1 MGFEPGFT
9 SGSVRRLNP
18 GIRGAGLHLFQLLG
32 DQFMLVLAC
41 LTSSAADSMQMK
53 ALKYQSFQR
62 SQKRKRTK
70 WLQWKKDISFI
81 KFSYHPPEKMVVLNP
96 NIGLAPSL
104 ASTLN
109 PEVIDIVN
117 EVACSVE
124 LCFPGLI
131 VQLGKKMDI
140 HRALSLEGSPIP
152 QGDDEH
158 DSTHA
163 FQCWLISTAG
173 VVPSRVVPGVA
184 TTSWKQLDSQ
194 QADDILWRSWHRVAW
209 NVTMKKI
216 SPPLHIA
223 KVFKATTEGEG
234 KIQIYELPVF

>member
-1 MGFEPGFT
+1 M
-9 SGSVRRLNP
+9 
-18 GIRGAGLHLFQLLG
+18 
-32 DQFMLVLAC
+32 
-41 LTSSAADSMQMK
+41 
-53 ALKYQSFQR
+53 
-62 SQKRKRTK
+62 
-70 WLQWKKDISFI
+70 
-81 KFSYHPPEKMVVLNP
+81 VLNP

-104 ASTLN
+104 AATLN
-109 PEVIDIVN
+109 PEVIDILN

-124 LCFPGLI
+124 PCCPGLI

-163 FQCWLISTAG
+163 FQCWLTSTAG
-173 VVPSRVVPGVA
+173 IVVPSRVVPGVA
-184 TTSWKQLDSQ
+184 TTSWKQLDCQ
-194 QADDILWRSWHRVAW
+194 QADEILWRSWHRVAW
-209 NVTMKKI
+209 NVTMKKN
-216 SPPLHIA
+216 SPPLCIA

>member
-1 MGFEPGFT
+1 M
-9 SGSVRRLNP
+9 
-18 GIRGAGLHLFQLLG
+18 
-32 DQFMLVLAC
+32 
-41 LTSSAADSMQMK
+41 
-53 ALKYQSFQR
+53 
-62 SQKRKRTK
+62 
-70 WLQWKKDISFI
+70 
-81 KFSYHPPEKMVVLNP
+81 VLNP

-104 ASTLN
+104 AATLN

-124 LCFPGLI
+124 PCCPGLI

-163 FQCWLISTAG
+163 FQCWLTSTAG
-173 VVPSRVVPGVA
+173 IVPSRVVPGVA
-184 TTSWKQLDSQ
+184 TTSWKQLDCQ

-209 NVTMKKI
+209 NVTMKKN